1 MATKLDNPF
10 APGTGSMPWTVA
22 GRDSLVT
29 AVMDLATPLCLSAQ
43 NDNCAPNR
51 DVIVCGPGGIG
62 KTVLLRAIES
72 ALEERFRNEKKGEKY
87 AVLRWTAQIC
97 RSRESATKAIL
108 PKGFW
113 KSVLEAKKEI
123 RTVLFR
129 LSFDPSS
136 QTFLS
141 ALSARLEEGPL
152 VILIDDAQTVKPA
165 IAGELLRAGQ
175 LLRSQGKPLLLVLA
189 GTERLVVMLNKID
202 RTLLM
207 RNAFFSIGPL
217 NEKDAR
223 EAVVEPLKSVGAR
236 PQKMDIL
243 LRAAEGNPYCLQ
255 ELGDLVI
262 HELNR
267 QKIKTVTMPVALAVQ
282 KSFKALN
289 EARDSAVRTL
299 LDGDV
304 SAVERRKRRVKAL
317 ESEGKRLDKLKENL
331 SAEEGRLERQRTEL
345 QSKEQWIEGR
355 RGNLE
360 SDKQELE
367 KRRKELGVDKE
378 HVEQRLGKLESDQ
391 RQLEDGRLA
400 LDLDRRGLEKRREEL
415 EAGRRDIE
423 RLREE
428 VETGKARLKVQ
439 WGELDV
445 DKKHVKTWREELEA
459 EQQGLVRR
467 REQVDAEE
475 VRLEGLRERLDSDKK
490 GLDGLRAGLDA
501 EKKHLEGLR
510 EQLDLDKE
518 RFEGERDKLEAEN
531 ERLEGRYQKLE
542 SDSQDI
548 LDFYL
553 QKKKQRPTRWQW
565 LFGDD
570 QPPTGSIK

>member
-22 GRDSLVT
+22 GRDSLVK

-43 NDNCAPNR
+43 NDNWAPNR

-62 KTVLLRAIES
+62 KTVLLRTIES
-72 ALEERFRNEKKGEKY
+72 ALEERFRNEKKVEKY

-108 PKGFW
+108 PRGFW
-113 KSVLEAKKEI
+113 NSVLEAKKEI
-123 RTVLFR
+123 RTFLFR

-189 GTERLVVMLNKID
+189 GTEKLVVMLNKID

-207 RNAFFSIGPL
+207 RNAFCSIGPL
-217 NEKDAR
+217 NENDAR
-223 EAVVEPLKSVGAR
+223 EAVVEPLRSVGVR

-243 LRAAEGNPYCLQ
+243 LREAEGNPYRLQ

-262 HELNR
+262 RELNR

-282 KSFKALN
+282 ESFKALN

-304 SAVERRKRRVKAL
+304 SAVERRKRRVEKL

-331 SAEEGRLERQRTEL
+331 SA
-345 QSKEQWIEGR
+345 
-355 RGNLE
+355 
-360 SDKQELE
+360 DKQELE
-367 KRRKELGVDKE
+367 KRRKEFGVDKK
-378 HVEQRLGKLESDQ
+378 HFEQRLGKLESDQ

-415 EAGRRDIE
+415 EAGRRGIE

-439 WGELDV
+439 WAELDM
-445 DKKHVKTWREELEA
+445 DKEHVKTWREELEA